1 MAYSKGSRAGRR
13 ASVVAITVLAT
24 TLIGAGCSRSSSDVE
39 TGTPSTA
46 AGGATTTAAGGTTA
60 GKGDFGSLKDVCGPG
75 DAKGATD
82 QGVTD
87 DSITLGTISDTGF
100 VGRPGL
106 NQELFDASTVF
117 TDWCNAAGGIN
128 GRKLVFD
135 KLDAKLTEYKQ
146 RITEACQK
154 DFMLVGGG
162 GVFDNTGQDERLKCL
177 LPDVPAYQV
186 TPEARGAELAVAPLP
201 SNLSEVPIGVYQYL
215 GKKYPDSTSKVGFI
229 TGNVPA
235 TVTTD
240 EQNQEGVKSL
250 GWKVAYQTQYNAA
263 GESSWTPFAQAFKSK
278 GLKGLV
284 YTGEPENA
292 AKLLQAIDDI
302 GYKLD
307 WVVVGANHLDQNF
320 IKVGGKAVDNV
331 YMASAVVPFFE
342 ADENPATQQYRDLF
356 EQYLPKG
363 KVDALLGINSFSAWL
378 LFATAAKEC
387 GSDVTRTC
395 VYDNLAKTKEWNGGG
410 LHATTD
416 PSSGKASRC
425 MIVVEATPDGFVVPK
440 DYKLTDGLFHCQDDS
455 VVGLTGDYGKG
466 AKLSDVGKSLD
477 DLN

>member
-1 MAYSKGSRAGRR
+1 MA
-13 ASVVAITVLAT
+13 
-24 TLIGAGCSRSSSDVE
+24 GAACSRSDDAVE

-46 AGGATTTAAGGTTA
+46 AGGSTTAAGGTGAA
-60 GKGDFGSLKDVCGPG
+60 GAGDFGDLKAVCGPG
-75 DAKGATD
+75 DAKGSTD

-87 DSITLGTISDTGF
+87 DAIELGTISDPGF

-106 NQELFDASTVF
+106 NQELFDASDVF
-117 TDWCNAAGGIN
+117 VEWCNAAGGIN
-128 GRKLVFD
+128 GRELKTD
-135 KLDAKLTEYKQ
+135 HLDAKLTEYKQ

-162 GVFDNTGQDERLKCL
+162 GVFDDSGQEERLKCL
-177 LPDVPAYQV
+177 LPDIPAYQV
-186 TPEARGAELAVAPLP
+186 TPQARGAELALAPLP
-201 SNLSEVPIGVYQYL
+201 SALDEVPIGVYQYL
-215 GKKYPDSTSKVGFI
+215 GKKFPDSTQDVGFI

-240 EQNQEGVKSL
+240 KQIQEGVKTL

-292 AKLLQAIDDI
+292 AKLLQAIKDI
-302 GYKLD
+302 GYELD

-320 IKVGGKAVDNV
+320 VKVGGAAVKNV
-331 YMASAVVPFFE
+331 FMASSVVPFFE
-342 ADENPATQQYRDLF
+342 ADQNPATQQYEDLF
-356 EQYLPKG
+356 KQYLPDG
-363 KVDALLGINSFSAWL
+363 KSDALLGINSFSAWL

-387 GSDVTRTC
+387 GSDVTRKC
-395 VYDNLAKTKEWNGGG
+395 VFEKASAVKDWTGGG
-410 LHATTD
+410 LHAKTE

-425 MIVVEATPDGFVVPK
+425 AIIVEATPDGFEVPK
-440 DYKLTDGLFHCQDDS
+440 DYELNDGLFGCDDS
-455 VVGLTGDYGKG
+455 SIVGLKGDYGKG
-466 AKLSDVGKSLD
+466 TTLESVGKSMD